1 MQKKLIFLMLVMI
14 CVSCAHINHTS
25 IVVKV
30 DSSNHFSYKG
40 KGAGAGMM
48 LMSAM
53 GPMGI
58 AIGVAIDEGIAK
70 DIRTAADNG
79 QFSIAN
85 IIEQEFGNVD
95 VKLGQV
101 NIDVESYGYI
111 AKVGQDD
118 LAIPQIRL
126 KITAKE
132 VDKVYAYPEEFPDSG
147 YEGIELEKLKQNADA
162 IDLSMRAAVK
172 QVVDRFVM
180 DIQNK

>member
-1 MQKKLIFLMLVMI
+1 MFTMFLLS
-14 CVSCAHINHTS
+14 CVHVSDNRTS
-25 IVVKV
+25 ILVNN
-30 DSSNHFSYKG
+30 SSQLTYKG

-85 IIEQEFGNVD
+85 VIEQEFGSVD
-95 VKLGQV
+95 AKLGQV

-111 AKVGQDD
+111 AKIGQDD

-132 VDKVYAYPEEFPDSG
+132 VDKVYAYPEEFPDSS
-147 YEGIELEKLKQNADA
+147 YEGVELDKLKQNADA
-162 IDLSMRAAVK
+162 IDLSMRTAIKEIVI
-172 QVVDRFVM
+172 RFLS
-180 DIQNK
+180 DIDAM